1 MKQDYFELKENRDFG
16 DIITLYFDFFKQNIK
31 KFTDTFIS
39 YNGIFLIGL
48 LIVSYLL
55 VSGFIGLITSA
66 TSFDTQIN
74 GLPDTSYE
82 AYLIVGAILFSLI
95 FIVLGVL
102 NYGLS
107 ASYMIKYVDSKGMGF
122 DKKDVWALVKE
133 RLGSLIGFIL
143 LLIPVYIGFII
154 VSVILAFIP
163 LLGMLVQYVLQFFLG
178 AWIGVSLFAMLYEKR
193 DVADALG
200 EGWKLVSNNFW
211 KSVGVNFILGLL
223 LMLLL
228 TLILMVPGII
238 IGIYSYHV
246 VDNDVVISES
256 VLAKIIYTLGMC
268 FFLILIVYSHCLTQ
282 FINGIL
288 FFNLHE
294 KQYNTNTRAK
304 IDQIGE

>member
-16 DIITLYFDFFKQNIK
+16 DIITLYFDFFKQNVK

-39 YNGIFLIGL
+39 YNGFFLIGL

-55 VSGFIGLITSA
+55 VSGFIGLITSE
-66 TSFDTQIN
+66 SSYYSDVN
-74 GLPDTSYE
+74 VLPDTSYQV
-82 AYLIVGAILFSLI
+82 YLIVGVVLFFLI
-95 FIVLGVL
+95 FIVLGAL
-102 NYGLS
+102 NFGLS
-107 ASYMIKYVDSKGMGF
+107 ASYMIKYVDAKGMGF
-122 DKKDVWALVKE
+122 DKRDVWALVKQ
-133 RLGSLIGFIL
+133 RLGSIIGFIL
-143 LLIPVYIGFII
+143 LLIPLYIGFFI

-163 LLGMLVQYVLQFFLG
+163 LLGFLTQYLIQFFMS

-193 DVADALG
+193 DVANAFG
-200 EGWKLVSNNFW
+200 EGWKLVTNNFW
-211 KSVGVNFILGLL
+211 KSIGVNFILGLL
-223 LMLLL
+223 VGLLL
-228 TLILMVPGII
+228 MLILMIPGIL

-246 VDNDVVISES
+246 VENNVTVSES
-256 VLAKIIYTLGMC
+256 IFAKIIYTLGMC
-268 FFLILIVYSHCLTQ
+268 TFLILLVYSHCLTQ

>member
-16 DIITLYFDFFKQNIK
+16 DIITLYFDFFKQNVK

-39 YNGIFLIGL
+39 YNGFFLIGL

-55 VSGFIGLITSA
+55 VSGFIGLITSE
-66 TSFDTQIN
+66 SSYYSDVNI
-74 GLPDTSYE
+74 LPDTSYQV
-82 AYLIVGAILFSLI
+82 YLIVGIVLFFLI
-95 FIVLGVL
+95 FIVLGAL
-102 NYGLS
+102 NFGLS
-107 ASYMIKYVDSKGMGF
+107 ASYMIKYVDAKGMGF
-122 DKKDVWALVKE
+122 DKRDVWALVKQ
-133 RLGSLIGFIL
+133 RLGSIIGFIL
-143 LLIPVYIGFII
+143 LLIPLYIGFFI

-163 LLGMLVQYVLQFFLG
+163 LLGFLTQYLIQFFMS

-193 DVADALG
+193 DVANAFG
-200 EGWKLVSNNFW
+200 EGWKLVTNNFW
-211 KSVGVNFILGLL
+211 KSIGVNFILGLL
-223 LMLLL
+223 VGLLL
-228 TLILMVPGII
+228 MLILMIPGII

-246 VDNDVVISES
+246 VENNVIVSES
-256 VLAKIIYTLGMC
+256 IFAKIIYTVGMC
-268 FFLILIVYSHCLTQ
+268 AFLVLLVYSHCLSQ

>member
-39 YNGIFLIGL
+39 YNGFFLIGI

-55 VSGFIGLITSA
+55 VSGFIGLIASTPA
-66 TSFDTQIN
+66 YNTEIN
-74 GLPDTSYE
+74 VVPDISYVT
-82 AYLIVGAILFSLI
+82 YLIAGFILFFII
-95 FIVLGVL
+95 FIILGVL
-102 NYGLS
+102 NFGLS
-107 ASYMIKYVDSKGMGF
+107 ASYMIKYVDAKGMGF
-122 DKKDVWALVKE
+122 DKKEVWALVKE
-133 RLGSLIGFIL
+133 RLGSIIGFIL
-143 LLIPVYIGFII
+143 LLIPVYIGFLI
-154 VSVILAFIP
+154 VSFILAIIP
-163 LLGMLVQYVLQFFLG
+163 LLGMLVQYVLQFFMS

-193 DVADALG
+193 DVADAFGL
-200 EGWKLVSNNFW
+200 GWKLVTNNFW

-223 LMLLL
+223 VGILLMLLL
-228 TLILMVPGII
+228 SIPGIL

-246 VDNDVVISES
+246 VDSNLVVSES
-256 VLAKIIYTLGMC
+256 IFATIIYTLGMC
-268 FFLILIVYSHCLTQ
+268 IFLILLIYSHCLTQ

>member
-39 YNGIFLIGL
+39 YNGFFLIGI

-55 VSGFIGLITSA
+55 VSGFIGLITS
-66 TSFDTQIN
+66 TPEYSTEIN
-74 GLPDTSYE
+74 VVPDISYVT
-82 AYLIVGAILFSLI
+82 YLIAGFILFFII
-95 FIVLGVL
+95 FIILGVL
-102 NYGLS
+102 NFGLS
-107 ASYMIKYVDSKGMGF
+107 ASYMIKYVDAKGMGF
-122 DKKDVWALVKE
+122 DKKEVWALVKE
-133 RLGSLIGFIL
+133 RLGSIIGFLL
-143 LLIPVYIGFII
+143 LLILVYIGFLI
-154 VSVILAFIP
+154 VSFILAIIP
-163 LLGMLVQYVLQFFLG
+163 LLGMLVQYVLQFFMS

-193 DVADALG
+193 DVADAFGL
-200 EGWKLVSNNFW
+200 GWKLVTNNFW

-223 LMLLL
+223 VGILLMLLL
-228 TLILMVPGII
+228 SIPGIL

-246 VDNDVVISES
+246 VDSNLVVSES
-256 VLAKIIYTLGMC
+256 IFATIIYTLGMC
-268 FFLILIVYSHCLTQ
+268 IFLILLIYSHCLTQ

>member
-39 YNGIFLIGL
+39 YNGFFLIGI

-55 VSGFIGLITSA
+55 VSGFIGLITS
-66 TSFDTQIN
+66 TPEYSTEIN
-74 GLPDTSYE
+74 VVPDISYVT
-82 AYLIVGAILFSLI
+82 YLIAGFILFFII
-95 FIVLGVL
+95 FIILGVL
-102 NYGLS
+102 NFGLS
-107 ASYMIKYVDSKGMGF
+107 ASYMIKYVEAKGMGF
-122 DKKDVWALVKE
+122 DKKEVWALVKE
-133 RLGSLIGFIL
+133 RVGSIIGFIL
-143 LLIPVYIGFII
+143 LLIPIYIGFFI
-154 VSVILAFIP
+154 VSFILALIP
-163 LLGMLVQYVLQFFLG
+163 LLGMLVQYVLQFFIS

-193 DVADALG
+193 DVADAFG
-200 EGWKLVSNNFW
+200 EGWKLVTNNFW

-223 LMLLL
+223 VGILLMLLL
-228 TLILMVPGII
+228 AIPGIL

-246 VDNDVVISES
+246 VDSNLVVSES
-256 VLAKIIYTLGMC
+256 IFATIIYTLGMC
-268 FFLILIVYSHCLTQ
+268 IFLILLIYSHCLTQ